1 MSARTDRSGVGPAV
15 ALIALT
21 GIWGYNSVVI
31 KLALAFAPPL
41 TFSTLRALLSAL
53 ALFAVLVVMRR
64 PLRPARGRS
73 LILLGLLQTTGFVG
87 FVSLALEGGAA
98 GKSAV
103 VAYTMPFWTLLL
115 AGPLLGERMRG
126 LQWIAVGLAACGLIG
141 ILSPW
146 RSTLGFGDSLLAF
159 GAAWSWALS
168 NIIVKRMQLDDDEML
183 NISAWQM
190 AIGGLGLAALALL
203 FDDEPVQWT
212 AYFTL
217 AMVYNVI
224 LATAIAWLLW
234 IYALSRLSAGAT
246 GLSALGIP
254 VVSLTAAWLQL
265 GERPSVPEGIGMGLI
280 LVALATLSL
289 PGWLRYARSP
299 SGA

>member
-1 MSARTDRSGVGPAV
+1 V
-15 ALIALT
+15 LI
-21 GIWGYNSVVI
+21 
-31 KLALAFAPPL
+31 
-41 TFSTLRALLSAL
+41 
-53 ALFAVLVVMRR
+53 VMRR
-64 PLRPARGRS
+64 PVKPVRGRS

-103 VAYTMPFWTLLL
+103 VAYTMPFWTLIL
-115 AGPLLGERMRG
+115 AGPLLGERVRG
-126 LQWIAVGLAACGLIG
+126 LQWLAIALAGCGLIG

-146 RSTLGFGDSLLAF
+146 RGTLGLGDSLLAF

-168 NIIVKRMQLDDDEML
+168 NIVVKRMHLDDGELL

-190 AIGGLGLAALALL
+190 AIGGMGLAALAFI

-212 AYFTL
+212 AFFTL
-217 AMVYNVI
+217 AMIYNVI
-224 LATAIAWLLW
+224 LATTIAWLLW

-254 VVSLTAAWLQL
+254 VVSLTTAWLQL
-265 GERPSVPEGIGMGLI
+265 GERPSLPEAIG
-280 LVALATLSL
+280 ALATLSL
-289 PGWLRYARSP
+289 PGWLRYARST